1 MHPAVLALVLV
12 DAAWRLASRTPRLP
26 LIIEDFFDDFF
37 EDFFLLVLCLRCL
50 VVVLITFLAT
60 FFFGVVTTLR
70 EVVFFVVVVGFFEV
84 VVCFFDVVVVCFFVV
99 VVVVVVVVL
108 DVVLVETALTVDAAL
123 VVVVDVETEVD
134 GLTALEARADSE
146 DLTPLDLI
154 EETVGELFAADEGR
168 TLADEATPDVLAVD
182 AALVVTTIVPVAEA
196 EAAPDVVV
204 DTASLVVVTDT
215 ADPLVENASAL
226 SSVVKD

>member
-1 MHPAVLALVLV
+1 M
-12 DAAWRLASRTPRLP
+12 
-26 LIIEDFFDDFF
+26 
-37 EDFFLLVLCLRCL
+37 
-50 VVVLITFLAT
+50 ITFLAT

-70 EVVFFVVVVGFFEV
+70 VVVFFVVVVVFFEV
-84 VVCFFDVVVVCFFVV
+84 VVCFFDVVVVCFF

-168 TLADEATPDVLAVD
+168 TLADEATPDVFSVD